1 MSALND
7 VIDVAAKRDAAR
19 DNHVPQSV
27 LILLFLMAML
37 TMGLLGFGCGLAAQ
51 RDLLSTTAVCLL
63 LSLVILIIL
72 DLDRPRRGFI
82 TISQKSLIQLRTS
95 MR

>member
-1 MSALND
+1 
-7 VIDVAAKRDAAR
+7 
-19 DNHVPQSV
+19 
-27 LILLFLMAML
+27 MAML
-37 TMGLLGFGCGLAAQ
+37 TVGLLGFGCLAGQ

-72 DLDRPRRGFI
+72 DLDRPRRGLI
-82 TISQKSLIQLRTS
+82 TISQRDLTQLRDS